1 MAILHDG
8 QIRFAGTP
16 AECRDR
22 YGADSLEQAFLTCI
36 A

>member
-16 AECRDR
+16 AACRAAYR
-22 YGADSLEQAFLTCI
+22 ADTLEQAFLTCI